1 MNSFPEDATERYR
14 AAEEAVRIVRRF
26 NNGTGSSKEAKQ
38 KKMVDLCTDIA
49 DILEAKRQ

>member
-1 MNSFPEDATERYR
+1 MNSCPEDAEKSYR

-26 NNGTGSSKEAKQ
+26 NNGTANSKEAKQ
-38 KKMVDLCTDIA
+38 KKVVDLCTDIA